1 MRISDW
7 SSDVCSSDL
16 QTADYRPVAN
26 IENRLPGAPGSAL
39 NHDTIGIIARASDGH
54 VAAACTTSGMAF
66 KMRGR
71 VGDSPQAGCGL
82 FVERGVGAA
91 VSTGV
96 GEEVIRIA
104 GTARV
109 IASMRGGMA
118 PQAAWREAWEHIDDR
133 ER

>member
-91 VSTGV
+91 VSPGV
-96 GEEVIRIA
+96 GAEVIRTA
-104 GTARV
+104 GPGRVTASR
-109 IASMRGGMA
+109 RGG
-118 PQAAWREAWEHIDDR
+118 PGGRRGGKEGGSTG
-133 ER
+133 

>member
-1 MRISDW
+1 
-7 SSDVCSSDL
+7 
-16 QTADYRPVAN
+16 
-26 IENRLPGAPGSAL
+26 
-39 NHDTIGIIARASDGH
+39 
-54 VAAACTTSGMAF
+54 MAF

-96 GEEVIRIA
+96 GEELIRIA

-118 PQAAWREAWEHIDDR
+118 PQAACRAACEHIARLRGDASRGLQVGFLALGQDGAVGGFALGPGFHYAVSR
-133 ER
+133 ALGAAEVLDAGSLFAEGRVAALQVFFHS

>member
-1 MRISDW
+1 
-7 SSDVCSSDL
+7 
-16 QTADYRPVAN
+16 
-26 IENRLPGAPGSAL
+26 
-39 NHDTIGIIARASDGH
+39 
-54 VAAACTTSGMAF
+54 MAF

-91 VSTGV
+91 VSTGA

-118 PQAAWREAWEHIDDR
+118 PPAACREACEHIAR
-133 ER
+133 LRRSEERRVGKECLSTCDSRWSPHPYKKKNT

>member
-1 MRISDW
+1 MIR
-7 SSDVCSSDL
+7 
-16 QTADYRPVAN
+16 RPP
-26 IENRLPGAPGSAL
+26 RSTRT
-39 NHDTIGIIARASDGH
+39 DTPFPY
-54 VAAACTTSGMAF
+54 TTLFRS
-66 KMRGR
+66 RGR

-96 GEEVIRIA
+96 GEAVIRIA

-118 PQAAWREAWEHIDDR
+118 PQAACRAACEHIARLRGDAIRGSQVGLLAPGKDR
-133 ER
+133 SEEHTTEPQSLLRTS

>member
-1 MRISDW
+1 
-7 SSDVCSSDL
+7 
-16 QTADYRPVAN
+16 
-26 IENRLPGAPGSAL
+26 
-39 NHDTIGIIARASDGH
+39 
-54 VAAACTTSGMAF
+54 MAF

-118 PQAAWREAWEHIDDR
+118 PQAACREACEHIARRRGDAIR
-133 ER
+133 GLQVVRSEERRVGQEGVRTCRSRWSVDKLKKTNRNKRDETYEYKSVT